1 MNILHPITS
10 TGCIIHQRVASS
22 DMPASIERPLATGGV
37 SGARYVSGLPSCFF
51 MSSAVACPV
60 ATVRQAQGVG
70 SRLTQWSE
78 KI

>member
-1 MNILHPITS
+1 
-10 TGCIIHQRVASS
+10 
-22 DMPASIERPLATGGV
+22 V